1 MLFAFELSGEHKT
14 IPVSEVC
21 ACLEAMGARH
31 TIRLCLDGCLVIDIE
46 NDARK
51 IIEILTKRLAMT
63 HHIIKVLGIG
73 GGCEED
79 VLDVVSNNLSDIEGT
94 YSIRVKRVRNY
105 SSINTESMERKIG
118 GIFFKRGA
126 HADLKNPGIQF
137 RVILTEDKCIFGI
150 LCGSI
155 DRSAFEAR
163 KPHHKPFFY
172 PGVLMPRVALALV
185 NIAKPDTILFD
196 PFCGTGGILIE
207 AGLIGIKTIGGDM
220 QRKILLGAKM
230 NLDHYNVDYSL
241 MFEDAC
247 GLALRDNCI
256 DAVVTD
262 PPYGR
267 SAAIKALSLEYML
280 GKSLKEVYRVLK
292 SGGRAVFISERPIEK
307 LVQEA
312 GFEVVELHIQRVHKS
327 LTRRMLVLR
336 KPEIFH
342 SLLRQEYPFP
352 I

>member
-1 MLFAFELSGEHKT
+1 MLIAFELSGEHKT

-21 ACLEAMGARH
+21 ACLEALEVRH
-31 TIRLCLDGCLVIDIE
+31 TIHLCLDGCLVIDLENDIE
-46 NDARK
+46 NSAENIVK
-51 IIEILTKRLAMT
+51 SLTKMLAMT

-73 GGCEED
+73 GGNEKN
-79 VLDVVSNNLSDIEGT
+79 VLDVVSNNMPDIEGT
-94 YSIRVKRVRNY
+94 YSIRVKRVRDY
-105 SSINTESMERKIG
+105 SSLNTESMERKIG

-126 HADLKNPGIQF
+126 HADLNDPSIQY

-150 LCGSI
+150 MCGSI

-163 KPHHKPFFY
+163 KPHNKPFFY
-172 PGVLMPRVALALV
+172 PGVLMPRVAMALV
-185 NIAKPDTILFD
+185 NIAKPDTVLFD
-196 PFCGTGGILIE
+196 PFCGTGGILVE
-207 AGLIGIKTIGGDM
+207 AGLIGIKVIGGDM

-230 NLDHYNVDYSL
+230 NLDHYNVEYAL

-267 SAAIKALSLEYML
+267 SAAIKAQSLEYMI
-280 GKSLKEVYRVLK
+280 GKSLKEIYRVLK
-292 SGGRAVFISERPIEK
+292 PGRRAVFISERSIEK
-307 LVQEA
+307 LVKDA

-327 LTRRMLVLR
+327 LTRRMLVLK
-336 KPEIFH
+336 KPYVLH
-342 SLLRQEYPFP
+342 
-352 I
+352 

>member
-1 MLFAFELSGEHKT
+1 MLFAFELSGEHRT

-21 ACLEAMGARH
+21 ACLEALGASH
-31 TIRLCLDGCLVIDIE
+31 TIRLSLDGCLVIDIE
-46 NDARK
+46 NDAKK
-51 IIEILTKRLAMT
+51 IIKVLTKRLAMT

-73 GGCEED
+73 GGGEEG

-94 YSIRVKRVRNY
+94 YSIRVKRVREY

-126 HADLKNPGIQF
+126 HADLKYPDIQF

-150 LCGSI
+150 MCGSI

-185 NIAKPDTILFD
+185 NIAKPETSLFD
-196 PFCGTGGILIE
+196 PFCGTGGILVE
-207 AGLIGIKTIGGDM
+207 AGLIGVKAIGGDM

-267 SAAIKALSLEYML
+267 SAAIKAQSLEYML
-280 GKSLKEVYRVLK
+280 GKSLKEVYRILK
-292 SGGRAVFISERPIEK
+292 PGRRTVFISERPIEK
-307 LVQEA
+307 LAQEA
-312 GFEVVELHIQRVHKS
+312 GFEVVELHLQRVHKS

-336 KPEIFH
+336 KPEI
-342 SLLRQEYPFP
+342 LN
-352 I
+352 